1 MKLIAVLALVALSGC
16 STVNKAICYGNGT
29 CNATGDVPLNSAYS
43 APGASTLQIGS
54 SSYLIVPSQSGR
66 VTSVIRTSK

>member
-1 MKLIAVLALVALSGC
+1 MKLISILALLTLSGC
-16 STVNKAICYGNGT
+16 STLDKAICYGNGT
-29 CNATGDVPLNSAYS
+29 CNATGELPRTSTYS
-43 APGASTLQIGS
+43 APLPSTLNIGS